1 MAQPVAGR
9 VETGDKRY
17 AMDNIV
23 SSQWQ
28 KKCGS
33 ASIIL
38 AIASFMWL
46 VVCFSAKEARW
57 WNSLWFF
64 LTVFVIAVSLG
75 VLGRKNVCGLFGIIF
90 GGLGLLGVSFLL
102 YVR

>member
-1 MAQPVAGR
+1 MQPETGR
-9 VETGDKRY
+9 VEIGDKRY
-17 AMDNIV
+17 SMDNIV

-38 AIASFMWL
+38 AIASLMWF

-64 LTVFVIAVSLG
+64 LVIFIIAVSLG
-75 VLGRKNVCGLFGIIF
+75 VFGRKNIGGIFGIIF

>member
-1 MAQPVAGR
+1 MALLEAGR
-9 VETGDKRY
+9 VKLSDKRY
-17 AMDNIV
+17 SMDNVV

-28 KKCGS
+28 KIYGS

-38 AIASFMWL
+38 AIAGLMWF
-46 VVCFSAKEARW
+46 VVCFNAPAARW

-64 LTVFVIAVSLG
+64 LAIFIIAVSLG
-75 VLGRKNVCGLFGIIF
+75 VVGRKNICGIFGIIF